1 LAEEFGLYVA
11 LLGEVDLLTGQVLCP
26 RSPPNSLASFA
37 GIRDAKEDWI
47 VEGICAYVPQVHIL
61 ARASLTPLSSFNRLH
76 GLGMRLSKVIS
87 THWPKSFNLNQIL
100 LTDNILFNLPF
111 DEERYQRTLEVHF

>member
-1 LAEEFGLYVA
+1 MAEEFELYVA

-37 GIRDAKEDWI
+37 GTRDTKEDWI

-61 ARASLTPLSSFNRLH
+61 PRAGLTPLSCFNRLR

-87 THWPKSFNLNQIL
+87 TH
-100 LTDNILFNLPF
+100 
-111 DEERYQRTLEVHF
+111 